1 MIKFYDIIV
10 IRNINIKVNSHMK
23 SIKTML
29 LGLAFIAFGAPFS
42 LMMQGNSV
50 APFVGVGFMILGL
63 IICIVGFGKS
73 IHEDEDENKN

>member
-1 MIKFYDIIV
+1 MIKSYDIIV

-42 LMMQGNSV
+42 LMLQGNSFM
-50 APFVGVGFMILGL
+50 PFVGMGFMILGL
-63 IICIVGFGKS
+63 IICIAGFIKS
-73 IHEDEDENKN
+73 IYDDKNNKN